1 MSPLTK
7 RLPRELAHNLSKY
20 LGIFFLIG
28 FTIAMIS
35 GYLAAARSIQ
45 RIVADA
51 RAASNPQDFSFT
63 TQFRASDEALRD
75 VRDSQEGT
83 EVAEDFY
90 ADVPLTFAGKA
101 DGTNVTVRLYKN
113 RTDIDTASYVAGR
126 APDTDDEIALDR
138 IFMTNN
144 GLSLGDTVTVSGH
157 DLTIVGQCVLPDY
170 EALVRKN
177 SDLMFDVLDFSV
189 AQVTPGGYDLLAGDA
204 TTYHYSARFADRTLG
219 LASRTTRE
227 EDVSRLLTDDG
238 QIVTELL
245 DRESTSSITFADE
258 DLAHDQ
264 VGYQV
269 MLFLLIMIS
278 GFIFVVLTDATI
290 EQESAI
296 IGTLLATGYRTR
308 ELVRHYLILPTVIG
322 VLAAI
327 VGNAVGYGVCVS
339 YMAGLYYRS
348 YSFPTF
354 HAYFDVPTFVETTVV
369 PVALLILVTWLG
381 IRRKLGA
388 TPLAF
393 LRHEVSHTSRRS
405 NAVLPD
411 RWPFVRRFRCRV
423 FLRNASHFA
432 VLFLGIMLSSLLLLM
447 GLCMLPI
454 VRNAASQMAQT
465 VRANHIY
472 FLKAPLEIDETAEQ
486 RDGAAALKELSSVED
501 PQASFS
507 QERLM
512 DLLARASTVQDAAH
526 PYNDQENDEG
536 ALGGAEKF
544 ETTTLEVRRRYSDE
558 MESVT
563 IYGIDVGSRHW
574 DDVDVSG
581 GKIVVGRGLA
591 DKCDLAIGRQ
601 ATFRDKY
608 TDTTYTLAPSVIA
621 GNATDTNVYMSRT
634 TFNELFGSV
643 TGGDPDYFNGY
654 ASDAALNLD
663 GRYVASEITPH
674 DMEVVGD
681 QMDSSM
687 GQIMGMML
695 WIAIPISIV
704 LIYLLTKTVIDRSAC
719 YISYMKVFGYRNG
732 EIQHLYLRS
741 VTWTVIGS
749 YVISL
754 PLVIWMVNGLVAYMM
769 AGYSGNIEI
778 VYPPATL
785 MGVLAIGI
793 ATYLVVALIHMV
805 RIRHVPLAEALKV
818 QE

>member
-308 ELVRHYLILPTVIG
+308 ELVRHYLILPRRPTSACLRS
-322 VLAAI
+322 LA
-327 VGNAVGYGVCVS
+327 CS
-339 YMAGLYYRS
+339 PPS
-348 YSFPTF
+348 
-354 HAYFDVPTFVETTVV
+354 
-369 PVALLILVTWLG
+369 W
-381 IRRKLGA
+381 A
-388 TPLAF
+388 TPSAMACASATW
-393 LRHEVSHTSRRS
+393 RVSIIAATASRRS
-405 NAVLPD
+405 TPTLTCPPSS
-411 RWPFVRRFRCRV
+411 RPRSSPSRSSSSSPGW
-423 FLRNASHFA
+423 AS
-432 VLFLGIMLSSLLLLM
+432 G
-447 GLCMLPI
+447 
-454 VRNAASQMAQT
+454 ASW
-465 VRANHIY
+465 VPR
-472 FLKAPLEIDETAEQ
+472 PS
-486 RDGAAALKELSSVED
+486 RSC
-501 PQASFS
+501 
-507 QERLM
+507 
-512 DLLARASTVQDAAH
+512 
-526 PYNDQENDEG
+526 
-536 ALGGAEKF
+536 
-544 ETTTLEVRRRYSDE
+544 
-558 MESVT
+558 VT
-563 IYGIDVGSRHW
+563 R
-574 DDVDVSG
+574 
-581 GKIVVGRGLA
+581 
-591 DKCDLAIGRQ
+591 
-601 ATFRDKY
+601 
-608 TDTTYTLAPSVIA
+608 
-621 GNATDTNVYMSRT
+621 
-634 TFNELFGSV
+634 
-643 TGGDPDYFNGY
+643 
-654 ASDAALNLD
+654 
-663 GRYVASEITPH
+663 
-674 DMEVVGD
+674 
-681 QMDSSM
+681 
-687 GQIMGMML
+687 
-695 WIAIPISIV
+695 
-704 LIYLLTKTVIDRSAC
+704 
-719 YISYMKVFGYRNG
+719 
-732 EIQHLYLRS
+732 
-741 VTWTVIGS
+741 
-749 YVISL
+749 
-754 PLVIWMVNGLVAYMM
+754 
-769 AGYSGNIEI
+769 
-778 VYPPATL
+778 
-785 MGVLAIGI
+785 
-793 ATYLVVALIHMV
+793 
-805 RIRHVPLAEALKV
+805 
-818 QE
+818 